1 MDDTT
6 AAEQVARVETLLEEV
21 DALADPAGRAKATE
35 VAQALLALY
44 GEGLERIVA
53 VLARG
58 DEDGRLAAELSD
70 DELVSH
76 LLLLHD
82 LHPVPVEARVH
93 GALEGVRPYLE
104 SHGGNVEL
112 VGIASGVVRLRLEGS
127 CSGCPSSTMT
137 LKLAIEEAIRKAAP
151 EIEEIEAEG
160 VAEYEHVPAAGPGL
174 IQLGAQPD
182 LVADSGSGLIQLQV
196 SPAMQP
202 EPVAASSPPASAWVM
217 AGGVPEVP
225 GGGPVLKKVSGEP
238 LLFLRLDGSIYAY
251 RPPCA
256 ECGES
261 LEDAAVSGGHLVC
274 PACERSYDVR
284 RAGRSSDPGL
294 HLEPIPLL
302 IDDSGLVKVALGSAA
317 PV

>member
-6 AAEQVARVETLLEEV
+6 AQEQVARVETLLEEV
-21 DALADPAGRAKATE
+21 DTLADPAGRAKATE
-35 VAQALLALY
+35 VAQAMLELY

-53 VLARG
+53 VVAER
-58 DEDGRLAAELSD
+58 DDDGRLAEALAD

-82 LHPVPVEARVH
+82 LHPVPVEVRVH

-112 VGIASGVVRLRLEGS
+112 VGIAGGVVQLRLEGS

-174 IQLGAQPD
+174 IQLGVQDELA
-182 LVADSGSGLIQLQV
+182 ADSGSGLIQLQV
-196 SPAMQP
+196 SPAVPP
-202 EPVAASSPPASAWVM
+202 EPMAPQPAWVM

-225 GGGPVLKKVSGEP
+225 GDGPVLKTVSGEP
-238 LLFLRLDGSIYAY
+238 LLFVRLDGSTYAY

-261 LEDAAVSGGHLVC
+261 LEDAALSGAELVC
-274 PACERSYDVR
+274 PGCERHYDVR
-284 RAGRSSDPGL
+284 RAGRSSDPAF
-294 HLEPIPLL
+294 HLDPVPLL
-302 IDDSGLVKVALGSAA
+302 IDESGLVKVALGSAA
-317 PV
+317 TA

>member
-1 MDDTT
+1 VDDTT
-6 AAEQVARVETLLEEV
+6 AQEQVARVEALLEEV
-21 DALADPAGRAKATE
+21 ETLADPAGRAKATE
-35 VAQALLALY
+35 VAQALLELY

-53 VLARG
+53 VLAER
-58 DEDGRLAAELSD
+58 DEDGGLAETLAE

-82 LHPVPVEARVH
+82 LHPVPVEVRVR

-112 VGIASGVVRLRLEGS
+112 VGIANGVVSLRLEGS

-174 IQLGAQPD
+174 IQLGVQEE
-182 LVADSGSGLIQLQV
+182 LVADSGSGLIQLEV
-196 SPAMQP
+196 SPALRP
-202 EPVAASSPPASAWVM
+202 EPVAPQPAWVM

-225 GGGPVLKKVSGEP
+225 GGGPVLKTVSGES
-238 LLFLRLDGSIYAY
+238 LLFVRLEGSIYAY
-251 RPPCA
+251 RPACA

-261 LEDAAVSGGHLVC
+261 LEDAALSGAELVC
-274 PACERSYDVR
+274 PECERRYDVR

-294 HLEPIPLL
+294 HLDPVPLL
-302 IDDSGLVKVALGSAA
+302 IDGSGLVKVALGSVATA
-317 PV
+317 

>member
-1 MDDTT
+1 VDDTT
-6 AAEQVARVETLLEEV
+6 AQEQVARVETLLEEV
-21 DALADPAGRAKATE
+21 DTLADPAGRAKATE
-35 VAQALLALY
+35 VAQAMLELY

-53 VLARG
+53 VVAER
-58 DEDGRLAAELSD
+58 DDDGRLAEALAD

-82 LHPVPVEARVH
+82 LHPVPVEVRVH

-112 VGIASGVVRLRLEGS
+112 VGIAGGVVQLRLEGS

-174 IQLGAQPD
+174 IQLGVQDELA
-182 LVADSGSGLIQLQV
+182 ADSGSGLIQLQV
-196 SPAMQP
+196 SPAVPP
-202 EPVAASSPPASAWVM
+202 EPMAPQPAWVM

-225 GGGPVLKKVSGEP
+225 GDGPVLKTVSGEP
-238 LLFLRLDGSIYAY
+238 LLFVRLDGSTYAY

-261 LEDAAVSGGHLVC
+261 LEDAALSGAELVC
-274 PACERSYDVR
+274 PGCERHYDVR
-284 RAGRSSDPGL
+284 RAGRSSDPAF
-294 HLEPIPLL
+294 HLDPVPLL
-302 IDDSGLVKVALGSAA
+302 IDESGLVKVALGSAA
-317 PV
+317 TA